1 MTLKEQLAEKKA
13 ELVALKDGIEAGDAD
28 AIKAG
33 EEVTAAIEELNNTIA
48 SAQKAQD
55 MLSQIGE
62 EPAEDTAEE
71 EAPKMSETTLKNLDM
86 TSLKSG
92 RGSVGVNI
100 KAAADA
106 VASTAVTVTDTNVVD
121 VQKKLSVRDLFG
133 SESISG
139 NAMTYFI
146 MGATDGTPAVT
157 AEGTKKP
164 QIHPNYD
171 KKTVALEK
179 IAAYLKETDELLNDN
194 AFLDSAVR
202 GRGIYEHNL
211 AVENKLVA
219 DLLKTSGIQSVAEAI
234 SFDSILKAK
243 ANIAT
248 ATGYQADAIVL
259 NPADLQ
265 TLMLEKDT
273 NKQYLLGGPA
283 FGAYGNGSYTEGPKI
298 WGLTVVES
306 SAVAA
311 GTAVVGAFKTCG
323 SVVTKAGEGLR
334 VEVSNS
340 NEDDFINNMVTVR
353 IEERLTEAIRIP
365 AGFAKIAAA

>member
-1 MTLKEQLAEKKA
+1 MTLKEQKAAKVA
-13 ELVALKDGIEAGDAD
+13 ELKELQPKIEAGDAE

-33 EEVTAAIEELNNTIA
+33 EEVAAAIEELNNTIA

-55 MLSQIGE
+55 VLASIGSDE
-62 EPAEDTAEE
+62 EPTTEE
-71 EAPKMSETTLKNLDM
+71 EPKMAEATLKNLDM
-86 TSLKSG
+86 TALKSG
-92 RGSVGVNI
+92 RGAVGVNI
-100 KAAADA
+100 KAAADPVTSA
-106 VASTAVTVTDTNVVD
+106 AVTVTDEKVVD
-121 VQKKLSVRDLFG
+121 VQKALGVRNLFG
-133 SESISG
+133 AESISG
-139 NAMTYFI
+139 TALTYFV

-157 AEGTKKP
+157 NEGAKKP
-164 QIHPNYD
+164 QIHPTYT

-194 AFLDSAVR
+194 AFLDTAVR
-202 GRGIYEHNL
+202 GRGVYEHNL
-211 AVENKLVA
+211 VVEKKLVT
-219 DLLKTSGIQSVAEAI
+219 DLLATSGIQTVAEAI

-243 ANIAT
+243 ANVAT
-248 ATGYQADAIVL
+248 ATGYTADALVI

-283 FGAYGNGSYTEGPKI
+283 FGAYGNGTYADGPKI

-306 SAVAA
+306 NAVAA
-311 GTAVVGAFKTCG
+311 GTAIVGAFKTCG

-340 NEDDFINNMVTVR
+340 NEDDFISNMVTVR
-353 IEERLTEAIRIP
+353 IEERLAEVVRIP